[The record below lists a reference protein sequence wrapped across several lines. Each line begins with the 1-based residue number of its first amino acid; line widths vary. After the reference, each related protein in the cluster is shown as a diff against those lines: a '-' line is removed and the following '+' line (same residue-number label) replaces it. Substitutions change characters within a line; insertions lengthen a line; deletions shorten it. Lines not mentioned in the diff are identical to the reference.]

1 VRLLDVLQMNVSY
14 GNCRGVELF
23 TTGGVRKL
31 DCLSGYCVYN
41 IGHNHPAL
49 ISALTDELARCGP
62 SMLQSHVPELAGELA
77 SRLCALAGG
86 RVNKVFFPSSGSEGV
101 EAAIKFSRAATGREA
116 LLYSEGGFHGLT
128 CGSLSLMSN
137 PFWREG
143 FGPMLAN
150 TTAVPFG
157 DLALLEQKLATKTYA
172 AFITEPIQAEGGICI
187 PTSEFMQQAESLCR
201 RYGTLFVLDEVQTG
215 LHRTG
220 PFLAAHHYGV
230 EPDMVILA
238 KALSGGLIPVG
249 AVLMSDEICDAV
261 YSSVKRA
268 FIHTSTFSENGLA
281 MRAGLA
287 TLDVLANEHL
297 GLEAARKGHLLRELL
312 EARLSKYEMFKEV
325 RGKGLLNG
333 IEFQAPSS
341 LGLRL
346 SYAAFQAVHAGLFGQ
361 MLVMR
366 LFRNENVLSQICGN
380 NFMVL
385 KVAPPLT
392 VSEKQIEEIVDAIDN
407 VVDDIHS
414 STAFWTDALGL
425 ARRALKT

>member
-1 VRLLDVLQMNVSY
+1 
-14 GNCRGVELF
+14 
-23 TTGGVRKL
+23 
-31 DCLSGYCVYN
+31 
-41 IGHNHPAL
+41 
-49 ISALTDELARCGP
+49 
-62 SMLQSHVPELAGELA
+62 
-77 SRLCALAGG
+77 
-86 RVNKVFFPSSGSEGV
+86 
-101 EAAIKFSRAATGREA
+101 
-116 LLYSEGGFHGLT
+116 
-128 CGSLSLMSN
+128 
-137 PFWREG
+137 
-143 FGPMLAN
+143 
-150 TTAVPFG
+150 
-157 DLALLEQKLATKTYA
+157 
-172 AFITEPIQAEGGICI
+172 
-187 PTSEFMQQAESLCR
+187 
-201 RYGTLFVLDEVQTG
+201 
-215 LHRTG
+215 
-220 PFLAAHHYGV
+220 
-230 EPDMVILA
+230 
-238 KALSGGLIPVG
+238 
-249 AVLMSDEICDAV
+249 MSDEICDAV